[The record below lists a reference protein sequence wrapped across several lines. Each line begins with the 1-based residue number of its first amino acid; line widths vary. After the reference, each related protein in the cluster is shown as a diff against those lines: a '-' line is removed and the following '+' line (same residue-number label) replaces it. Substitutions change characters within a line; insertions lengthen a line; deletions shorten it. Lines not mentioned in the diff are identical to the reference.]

1 MIYVKKIVMETPF
14 GQETLYQP
22 TLDAVIEYLAEK
34 LAAVTAQYAALPA
47 VAQLVEWM
55 LPGARTEWDS
65 LAARGMVYLEVT
77 PESLAGF
84 GLAVHLCDFPH
95 MPPLSAPLDCWGLA
109 MAVAE
114 GLRRGLA
121 DPDKVGVHPLYVE
134 NALNLAVNHARM
146 TVGLSQR
153 SDC

>member
-1 MIYVKKIVMETPF
+1 MNSILLHSPF
-14 GQETLYQP
+14 GDEILHQS
-22 TLDAVIEYLAEK
+22 TLDAVIEHLAK
-34 LAAVTAQYAALPA
+34 RLAAVTTEYAALPA

-55 LPGARTEWDS
+55 LPTARTEWDS
-65 LAARGMVYLEVT
+65 TVAQGMVYLEVT
-77 PESLAGF
+77 PESLT
-84 GLAVHLCDFPH
+84 GLGLSIHLCDLPH

-146 TVGLSQR
+146 TVGLSRR